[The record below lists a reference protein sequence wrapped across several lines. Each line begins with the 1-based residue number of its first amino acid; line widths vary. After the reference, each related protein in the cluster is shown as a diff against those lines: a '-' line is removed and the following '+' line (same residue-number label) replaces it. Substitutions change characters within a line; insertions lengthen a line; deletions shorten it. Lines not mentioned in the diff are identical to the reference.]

1 MTVENSLNPSRLYIR
16 LCKHRKKVFYCFD
29 KITFLRKNAEL
40 FVMALI
46 KREILTS
53 GKLSLVLEVLHA

>member
-16 LCKHRKKVFYCFD
+16 LCKHRKKVFYCFY